1 MSAPQ
6 SPTYFRPVNAD
17 TGELTLA
24 VYFTAALFELL
35 HAYEYDPNKQTD
47 ELAADVRDELDRRG
61 IAIRPTISHGRLRIM
76 QETDPDEHGFKR
88 KPMVFAT
95 VIAYLTDAEPDD
107 PRLAELLD
115 GFHGERVGSHIRFEI
130 PTTDS
135 EASAAERERAEAEAV
150 RQYRA
155 KADSERA
162 AAAEKD
168 ARTADNPFADD
179 DMSDLFD

>member
-6 SPTYFRPVNAD
+6 SSTYFRPINAD

-24 VYFTAALFELL
+24 VYFTAPLFDLL
-35 HAYEYDPNKQTD
+35 RAYEFDPTKQTD

-61 IAIRPTISHGRLRIM
+61 ISIRPTINHGRIDIR
-76 QETDPDEHGFKR
+76 QETDPDENGFKR
-88 KPMVFAT
+88 KPLVYAT

-107 PRLAELLD
+107 PRLAELAG
-115 GFHGERVGSHIRFEI
+115 GFQGERVGSHVSFEI
-130 PTTDS
+130 PTSES
-135 EASAAERERAEAEAV
+135 EAAAAAKSRADAEAA

-162 AAAEKD
+162 AAAEHD
-168 ARTADNPFADD
+168 ARLSASPFADD

>member
-24 VYFTAALFELL
+24 VYFTEPLFDLL
-35 HAYEYDPNKQTD
+35 SAYENDPNKQTD

-61 IAIRPTISHGRLRIM
+61 IPIRPTIAHGRLRIL
-76 QETDPDEHGFKR
+76 QETEPDEFGFKR
-88 KPMVFAT
+88 KPMVHST

-107 PRLAELLD
+107 PRLAELAA
-115 GFHGERVGSHIRFEI
+115 GFRGERLGATVSFEI

-135 EASAAERERAEAEAV
+135 EAAAAERARAEAEAAS
-150 RQYRA
+150 QYRA
-155 KADSERA
+155 RADTERA

-168 ARTADNPFADD
+168 ARTAADPFAD